1 MMCKRQY
8 FLSPLKSDNSLDL
21 SAEESFSSL
30 YFFHQLGQIKER
42 ESHLR
47 TDPTLRKPSD
57 SRSQE
62 ESAYAGYHLA
72 YEVKKLMY
80 ASVVN
85 ATL

>member
-1 MMCKRQY
+1 MQ
-8 FLSPLKSDNSLDL
+8 
-21 SAEESFSSL
+21 
-30 YFFHQLGQIKER
+30 
-42 ESHLR
+42 
-47 TDPTLRKPSD
+47 PSD

-85 ATL
+85 ATLYCDVIMRLLYPTTI

>member
-1 MMCKRQY
+1 MCMCVC
-8 FLSPLKSDNSLDL
+8 L
-21 SAEESFSSL
+21 E
-30 YFFHQLGQIKER
+30 
-42 ESHLR
+42 
-47 TDPTLRKPSD
+47 TDPTLRKLSD

>member
-1 MMCKRQY
+1 M
-8 FLSPLKSDNSLDL
+8 
-21 SAEESFSSL
+21 
-30 YFFHQLGQIKER
+30 FFIVGQIRKNY
-42 ESHLR
+42 LR
-47 TDPTLRKPSD
+47 ADPTLRKPSD

-85 ATL
+85 ATLYCDYVITPSYDFNNEHAPCISSDINF